1 MISEKPGK
9 IVIIS
14 SPSGG
19 GKTSICRGLLID
31 ERKKEGWRFSISHTT
46 RQKREG
52 EQHGKEYFF
61 VTEEEFDQKAAEG
74 FFAEHFK
81 VHLYKYGTPCEQLD
95 NVVEHGGVILLDVD
109 VQGAAEI
116 LKEYPDAI
124 SIFVLPPSKEQLKER
139 LHRRG
144 TETPEQLEIRYNNAK
159 QEMNEYRNFQYTV
172 INEQL
177 DSAIN
182 DVLEI
187 IANHPAPH
195 PCRTENI
202 NKEQITSI
210 IS

>member
-19 GKTSICRGLLID
+19 GKTSICSGLLAD
-31 ERKKEGWRFSISHTT
+31 DRKAEGWRFSVSYTT

-74 FFAEHFK
+74 FFAEYFK
-81 VHLYKYGTPCEQLD
+81 VHLYKYGTPREQLD
-95 NVVEHGGVILLDVD
+95 KVVECGGVIVLDVD
-109 VQGAAEI
+109 VQGAAQI
-116 LKEYPDAI
+116 RKKYPDAI
-124 SIFVLPPSKEQLKER
+124 SIFVLPPSKEKLKER
-139 LHRRG
+139 LQRRG
-144 TETPEQLEIRYNNAK
+144 TETPDQLEVRYNNAK
-159 QEMNEYRNFQYTV
+159 QEMNEYQNFKYTV
-172 INEQL
+172 INERL

-182 DVLEI
+182 EVLEI

-195 PCRTENI
+195 PCQTENI
-202 NKEQITSI
+202 DREQIISI